1 VLDRGARA
9 VVLRRPAVPL
19 PEEFAPTGKK
29 LSRFAIRPA
38 APLRPRLFPDDARFT
53 FRLAL
58 LVFGTE
64 FGFWLLI
71 GDRSRTLLAVVFCR
85 LLKPLWAALGRR
97 VPRPAIAAALLTLPL
112 AAAIG
117 VGVLAVAARTGHPPW
132 PHAQRL
138 AFLGVAS
145 LGLPALMD
153 LCSTMVADSVTVE
166 RRAAAY
172 SWLEM
177 GQSAGAALGIA
188 AAFSKDLVALA
199 ALVVALAVAIAGIP
213 QLADRGTPRSSW
225 PLRQYA
231 SALRSPLG
239 LQLCVLAFFCTA
251 LAWTSAE
258 SIFPGRFPHAGRA
271 LPWWAL
277 SAMPLFGMAIAAR
290 LEPLMPNAVWLP
302 RIATL
307 IAAASFFASF
317 QPAGLF
323 ALGMMLAALPAAV
336 ARAGAEME
344 RPLLSSVT
352 WSALS
357 AGAALGAMLRF

>member
-1 VLDRGARA
+1 M
-9 VVLRRPAVPL
+9 PL

-29 LSRFAIRPA
+29 LSRFAVRPA
-38 APLRPRLFPDDARFT
+38 PPLRPRLFPDEARFA

-85 LLKPLWAALGRR
+85 LLKPLWAALGRH
-97 VPRPAIAAALLTLPL
+97 VPRPAIAAALLALPFG
-112 AAAIG
+112 AAIG
-117 VGVLAVAARTGHPPW
+117 VAVLAVAAHTGHPPW

-138 AFLGVAS
+138 AFLSVAS

-153 LCSTMVADSVTVE
+153 LSSTMVADSITVE

-188 AAFSKDLVALA
+188 AAFSRDLVALSALVA
-199 ALVVALAVAIAGIP
+199 ALFVATAGLP
-213 QLADRGTPRSSW
+213 QLRDRGTPRSSW

-239 LQLCVLAFFCTA
+239 LQLCVLAFLCTA
-251 LAWTSAE
+251 LAWSSAE
-258 SIFPGRFPHAGRA
+258 TIFPGRFPHPGRT

-277 SAMPLFGMAIAAR
+277 SAMPLVGMAFAAR
-290 LEPLMPNAVWLP
+290 IEPLMPNAVWLP

-336 ARAGAEME
+336 ARGGAEME

-352 WSALS
+352 WSALT
-357 AGAALGAMLRF
+357 AGAALGAVLRF

>member
-1 VLDRGARA
+1 
-9 VVLRRPAVPL
+9 VPL

-29 LSRFAIRPA
+29 LSRFTIQPA
-38 APLRPRLFPDDARFT
+38 PPLRPRLFPDEARFA

-71 GDRSRTLLAVVFCR
+71 GDRSRTLLAIVLCR

-117 VGVLAVAARTGHPPW
+117 VAVLAVATRTGHAPW
-132 PHAQRL
+132 PHTQRL
-138 AFLGVAS
+138 AYLGVAS

-188 AAFSKDLVALA
+188 AAFSQDLLLLSGLSL
-199 ALVVALAVAIAGIP
+199 ALVLATFGIP
-213 QLADRGTPRSSW
+213 QLRDRGTPRSSW

-239 LQLCVLAFFCTA
+239 LQLCALAFLCTA
-251 LAWTSAE
+251 LAWGSAE
-258 SIFPGRFPHAGRA
+258 SIFPGRFPHPART

-277 SAMPLFGMAIAAR
+277 AAMPLLGMALAAR

-317 QPAGLF
+317 QPAGIF
-323 ALGMMLAALPAAV
+323 ALGMMLAALPSAV

-352 WSALS
+352 WSALT
-357 AGAALGAMLRF
+357 AGAALGAVLRF